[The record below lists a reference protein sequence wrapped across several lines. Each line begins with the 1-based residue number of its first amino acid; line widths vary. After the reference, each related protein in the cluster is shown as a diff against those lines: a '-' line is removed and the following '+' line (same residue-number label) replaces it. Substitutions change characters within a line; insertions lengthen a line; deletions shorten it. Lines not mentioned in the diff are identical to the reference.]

1 MFLSLFT
8 GIGIMTETE
17 TKTMIEKGDV
27 AATEIGIE
35 RGTEIGIG
43 IIIA

>member
-8 GIGIMTETE
+8 GIGIMTEIE
-17 TKTMIEKGDV
+17 TMIEKGDV